1 MKGKRTY
8 AALAGVV
15 VTVAIGCA
23 ARHGVD
29 LGPLRGELVDAVI
42 ILLAGAAAYFRSQ
55 AHK

>member
-15 VTVAIGCA
+15 VTVAVGYA
-23 ARHGVD
+23 ARHGID

-55 AHK
+55 AQK

>member
-23 ARHGVD
+23 ARHGID